1 MAGQRL
7 RFPGDC
13 RACRISN
20 QTAFFLETDRVEEA
34 IAMGEQQQYSCRKE
48 PMSTFHAL
56 ALAYARA
63 GRGADA
69 GRSYQRA
76 LADSIA

>member
-1 MAGQRL
+1 
-7 RFPGDC
+7 
-13 RACRISN
+13 
-20 QTAFFLETDRVEEA
+20 
-34 IAMGEQQQYSCRKE
+34 MGEQQQYSCRKE